1 MANMAFTGQS
11 APDMRRKLQLVEE
24 AIDINPSGVVGIAY
38 RIENAWE
45 EQILETIFVLYVTSK
60 ER

>member
-1 MANMAFTGQS
+1 MAFTGQS